1 MFLADVM
8 NSSEFKEIKDK
19 YLPKPRYFTGIHHL
33 LGRLTDDPT
42 SRAIEVCA
50 DKISETFKLR
60 KDIAIKLLL
69 SHNRTLPI
77 DLSYLPKITRDDNY
91 VYLRIGPRTSQKD
104 VMNVWKLVKDEQR
117 KLGKVGSKSSINS
130 ELAFCI
136 HRELVIADRS
146 LRNIFTD
153 YQDEKLR
160 GYKHKATINDLD
172 DFRKYYK
179 RSTAG
184 LLIK

>member
-8 NSSEFKEIKDK
+8 NSPEFKEIKSK
-19 YLPKPRYFTGIHHL
+19 YLPKSRYFTGIHHL
-33 LGRLTDDPT
+33 LGRLSDDPI
-42 SRAIEVCA
+42 SKVIEVCA

-60 KDIAIKLLL
+60 KDIAAKLLI
-69 SHNRTLPI
+69 SHNHTLPI
-77 DLSYLPKITRDDNY
+77 DLSYLPKITSDDNY

-104 VMNVWKLVKDEQR
+104 VVNVWKLVKDEQR

-146 LRNIFTD
+146 LKSIFAD
-153 YQDEKLR
+153 YQDGKLK
-160 GYKHKATINDLD
+160 GYEHKATIDDLD